1 MGSEDTMDIVQ
12 KIHAN
17 YPIDADFRLTENWDD
32 FHGLATDFKS
42 DDNLIIVMS
51 RKGKISYNKTMEEIP
66 ETLNSKYSRNSVLLV
81 YPMQYGISDYS
92 LIEMNNPSLIEPM
105 ERLDVLGKN
114 IARLF
119 SRK

>member
-1 MGSEDTMDIVQ
+1 
-12 KIHAN
+12 
-17 YPIDADFRLTENWDD
+17 
-32 FHGLATDFKS
+32 
-42 DDNLIIVMS
+42 
-51 RKGKISYNKTMEEIP
+51 MEEIP

-92 LIEMNNPSLIEPM
+92 LIDMNNPSLIEPM